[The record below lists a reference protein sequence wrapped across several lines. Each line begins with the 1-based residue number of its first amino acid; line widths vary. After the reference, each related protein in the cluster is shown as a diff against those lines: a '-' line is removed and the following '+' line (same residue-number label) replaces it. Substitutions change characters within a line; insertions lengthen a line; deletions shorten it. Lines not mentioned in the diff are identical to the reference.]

1 MGPVDLFLFSKLWV
15 SFICTIWYLYL
26 FSFSYNLKLN
36 HHLGNSWT
44 LSNNWWNTAFSASC
58 SAFTARSLVV
68 LYVDDTRRSP
78 STALLQIRR
87 ALLQLLFPERPFHWL
102 RHIAIAACLLFV
114 VNMLVILVPNIRDI
128 FGITGEESDGGC
140 DFLSLVVQHSQ
151 SSRF

>member
-1 MGPVDLFLFSKLWV
+1 MKYCVLCVMQCFYCQIFG
-15 SFICTIWYLYL
+15 CTVCRGHMLL
-26 FSFSYNLKLN
+26 TSS
-36 HHLGNSWT
+36 
-44 LSNNWWNTAFSASC
+44 
-58 SAFTARSLVV
+58 
-68 LYVDDTRRSP
+68 
-78 STALLQIRR
+78 ALLQIRR

-140 DFLSLVVQHSQ
+140 DILSLVAQHSQ

>member
-1 MGPVDLFLFSKLWV
+1 MKYCVLRVMQCFYCQIFG
-15 SFICTIWYLYL
+15 CTVCRR
-26 FSFSYNLKLN
+26 
-36 HHLGNSWT
+36 HT
-44 LSNNWWNTAFSASC
+44 VLSSS
-58 SAFTARSLVV
+58 
-68 LYVDDTRRSP
+68 
-78 STALLQIRR
+78 ALLQIRR

-151 SSRF
+151 SSRFLMKNRLFQLFNVFVALLARQLTQ